1 MKTRWRSRRRR
12 AGLRRRNRKDIT
24 CATWLSERGRSGSKK
39 MTTAR
44 KKSRKGVMRND
55 NKFHMNDQNQR
66 KVRRVILV
74 TKK

>member
-1 MKTRWRSRRRR
+1 
-12 AGLRRRNRKDIT
+12 
-24 CATWLSERGRSGSKK
+24 